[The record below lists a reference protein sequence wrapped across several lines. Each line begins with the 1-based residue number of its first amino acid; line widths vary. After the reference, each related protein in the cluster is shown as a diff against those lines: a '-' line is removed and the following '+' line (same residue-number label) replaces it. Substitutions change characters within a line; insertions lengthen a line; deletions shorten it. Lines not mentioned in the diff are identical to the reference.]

1 MGPRKPTAESEPQSD
16 GVVQP
21 DISSTV
27 SDNLRRVRAERGLSL
42 SQLSKASGVS
52 RAMLNQ
58 IERNQSA
65 PTISVLWKI
74 TTALELPFSAL
85 LGQADSA
92 RTLVMRAA
100 KSWSLASRD
109 GSFTSRAL
117 FPLEGPRQTEF
128 YELRIQAGAEEASE
142 PHPPGSKE
150 NLVVSQGALQV
161 EVDGE
166 LHELTAGDAI
176 LFQADVPHR
185 YVNPGPQAALAYL
198 VITYAR

>member
-1 MGPRKPTAESEPQSD
+1 MGPRKEAPEA
-16 GVVQP
+16 GVPPETPVEP

-27 SDNLRRVRAERGLSL
+27 SENLRRIRAERGLSL

-74 TTALELPFSAL
+74 ATALELPFSAL
-85 LGQADSA
+85 LGQSPTAKPLVLRSA
-92 RTLVMRAA
+92 R
-100 KSWSLASRD
+100 SWSLASRD

-128 YELRIQAGAEEASE
+128 YELRIQAGAEEISE

-150 NLVVSQGALQV
+150 NLVVSRGRLTV

-166 LHELTAGDAI
+166 VHELGTGDAI
-176 LFQADVPHR
+176 LFGADVPHR
-185 YVNPGPQAALAYL
+185 YTNPSDEDALAYL
-198 VITYAR
+198 VMTYER